1 MLCSTREDIT
11 NIVYLEKRQN
21 DKRLDLTRFSICQ
34 TSFQSLCYFFAVLI
48 VNPKADAED
57 YIQLVPAKTGSFQ

>member
-1 MLCSTREDIT
+1 MLYSTRKDIT

-34 TSFQSLCYFFAVLI
+34 TSFQSLCYFYCST
-48 VNPKADAED
+48 NSEPKSRRWRL
-57 YIQLVPAKTGSFQ
+57 YSISTG

>member
-1 MLCSTREDIT
+1 
-11 NIVYLEKRQN
+11 
-21 DKRLDLTRFSICQ
+21 
-34 TSFQSLCYFFAVLI
+34 